1 MMKKHVVTSH
11 RRSSSTESAYRDQD
25 GEATSLLRNG
35 NNITGDCFAAK
46 VQNRR
51 LAKTLIYLFLLL
63 GSVFFLLACSQQLQ
77 ATPTSDVPIVLSPI
91 IPTTPPQTFTCTKLD
106 IAPTST
112 PNAANLFPPVS
123 GADYTLGPADAS
135 VTLIQYCDFQSQG
148 CLAMSRIVVELMRN
162 HSDLRFVFRPLPLS
176 NILDKSDA
184 SVLAALAA
192 GEQDKFWEMYDL
204 LFVRYNDWVNLNPSQ
219 FENWV
224 LNQAESAGIDAN
236 QLEAA
241 MNAEETRTKLASSI
255 EAAKQ
260 LNIAAVPLIL
270 INGEQFFLLDYQN
283 ISDTIGIIALG
294 KKQFTEC
301 PPFTIDINKTY
312 VATLETE
319 KGNIVI
325 QLFPDKAPLAVNS
338 FVFLARQGWYDGVTF
353 HRVIP
358 GFVAQAGDPSGT
370 GRGNPGYFFD
380 TEVSD
385 LLFTKPGLV
394 GMANS
399 GPDTNGS
406 QFFITYAP
414 AAHLNGA
421 YTIFGQVISGL
432 EIAEQLTP
440 RDPAQFGTL
449 APGDMIIKITI
460 EEK

>member
-1 MMKKHVVTSH
+1 MKNKDHV
-11 RRSSSTESAYRDQD
+11 
-25 GEATSLLRNG
+25 
-35 NNITGDCFAAK
+35 
-46 VQNRR
+46 
-51 LAKTLIYLFLLL
+51 LARTFTYLLL
-63 GSVFFLLACSQQLQ
+63 LFGGVLFLLACSQQAQ
-77 ATPTSDVPIVLSPI
+77 VTPTADSPIVSSPV
-91 IPTTPPQTFTCTKLD
+91 IPTTPPQTFSCTKLE

-123 GADYTLGPADAS
+123 GADFVLGPADAS
-135 VTLIQYCDFQSQG
+135 VTLIQYCDFQSEG

-162 HSDLRFVFRPLPLS
+162 HSDLRFVLRPLPLS
-176 NILDKSDA
+176 NVLDKSEL

-192 GEQDKFWEMYDL
+192 GEQGKFWEMYDL
-204 LFVRYNDWVNLNPSQ
+204 LFVRYNEWVNLSPSQ

-224 LNQAESAGIDAN
+224 LSQAEDAGIEAN
-236 QLEAA
+236 QLKAD
-241 MNAEETRTKLASSI
+241 MKAEKTRTQIASSL
-255 EAAKQ
+255 ESAKQ

-270 INGEQFFLLDYQN
+270 LNGSQFYLLDYQN
-283 ISDTIGIIALG
+283 ISDTIGVIALG
-294 KKQFTEC
+294 QKQFTEC
-301 PPFTIDINKTY
+301 PPFTIDVNKTY
-312 VATLETE
+312 IATLETE
-319 KGNIVI
+319 KGDIVI

-338 FVFLARQGWYDGVTF
+338 FVFLAHQGWYDGVTF

-380 TEVSD
+380 NEISD
-385 LLFTKPGLV
+385 LLFTKPGMV

-414 AAHLNGA
+414 ATHLNGA

-432 EIAEQLTP
+432 EVAEQLTP
-440 RDPAQFGTL
+440 RDPAQYGML
-449 APGDMIIKITI
+449 APGDKIIKVTI